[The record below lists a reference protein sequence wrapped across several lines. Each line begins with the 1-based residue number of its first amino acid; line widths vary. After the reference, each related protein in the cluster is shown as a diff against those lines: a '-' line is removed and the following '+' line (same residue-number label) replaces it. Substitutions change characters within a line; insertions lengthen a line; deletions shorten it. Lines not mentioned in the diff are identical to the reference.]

1 MHSNCAVPR
10 SIGQIAVLPELFKVI
25 GGLEMLVVSF
35 KRLCHVTR
43 ATAPIL
49 LKRSPFELPKIHAQF
64 IGESKITENSVL
76 GYIGFAQE
84 FNLLGV
90 GIYEEEA
97 IIV

>member
-1 MHSNCAVPR
+1 M
-10 SIGQIAVLPELFKVI
+10 
-25 GGLEMLVVSF
+25 
-35 KRLCHVTR
+35 
-43 ATAPIL
+43 L
-49 LKRSPFELPKIHAQF
+49 LKRSRFELPKIHAHS

-84 FNLLGV
+84 FSLLGV